1 MTDVSPEPL
10 LALVMI
16 VKNEAR
22 SIEAT
27 IASVKPFVDRYTI
40 VDTGSTDGTQD
51 LVRRAFEGTP
61 GELLEAPFV
70 DFSTTRNVA
79 LEAAEGK
86 SVFTLMLSGD
96 ETLAGGEVLRA
107 FCERERQGTLGA
119 YHVTVHYGGE
129 SHYASSRLARTKNRW
144 RYTGVTHEVLHHP
157 DEHPSLRRVPPEA
170 FVVHDL
176 SHRDPTKQRLRWLED
191 KRLLTADHARDPGN
205 LRTVF
210 YLAQT
215 HECLGENVDA
225 LVFYEKRA
233 RAGGWRE
240 EAFEAQMRVGRV
252 KEKLALP
259 WPEVLAAYL
268 SAYQMAPHRAEPL
281 HSVAMHYY
289 RAQEWPLAYLFA
301 RRAAELPYPK
311 ADTLFVDAPLYQ
323 GKADD
328 TLAIAAFYAG
338 EYEVGEAAARRALAT
353 DPDNARLKD
362 NLSHF
367 LRRKRPPPQPKVE
380 GKRAH
385 LWLVPHVDGSPAHAF
400 DEAIASFRWCLR
412 ELGYEVTEG
421 TDVAPGQL
429 FVFGANL
436 LPERAELPDDC
447 IVMNFEQIVAWR
459 PHVPKML
466 EGHLIW
472 NYEPVVHER
481 FRAAGLRSTLV
492 RFGWTPTLPEAEPPS
507 AEEEVDDVFFAGW
520 ANPYRKALL
529 DQLRDHGLRV
539 VHEESLYGVRR
550 DAVMRR
556 AKLVLSMQSWPRSPF
571 MPLRMLPAWSL
582 GKAVLSDAVEGADVF
597 HPGLVGEALPVGTGN
612 GFIAEAVRLVGDR
625 SRRLAIVQAARA
637 WMKARPYLPEVKK
650 ALEAL
655 EAAGA
660 ASRVEVG

>member
-1 MTDVSPEPL
+1 MTLAPPEPL

-27 IASVKPFVDRYTI
+27 IASVKPYVDRYTI

-51 LVRRAFEGTP
+51 LIRRAFEGTP
-61 GELLEAPFV
+61 GEVLDAPFV

-79 LEAAEGK
+79 LEAAETK

-96 ETLAGGEVLRA
+96 ETLMGGDALRA
-107 FCERERQGTLGA
+107 FCEAERSGSLGA
-119 YHVTVHYGGE
+119 YHVTIHYGGQ
-129 SHYASSRLARTKNRW
+129 SRYASSRLARTKNRW

-157 DEHPSLRRVPPEA
+157 DEHPVMQRVPAEA
-170 FVVHDL
+170 FIVHDL
-176 SHRDPTKQRLRWLED
+176 SHRDPSKQRLRWVED
-191 KRLLTADHARDPGN
+191 KRLLAAEHERDPGN
-205 LRTVF
+205 LRTIF

-215 HECLGENVDA
+215 HECLGENEDA

-252 KEKLALP
+252 KSKLSLA
-259 WPEVLAAYL
+259 WTDVMAAYL
-268 SAYQMAPHRAEPL
+268 EAYQMAPHRAEPL
-281 HSVAMHYY
+281 HAIAMHYY
-289 RAQEWPLAYLFA
+289 REQQWPLAYLFA

-311 ADTLFVDAPLYQ
+311 GDMLFVDSSLYH

-338 EYEVGEAAARRALAT
+338 EYEVGEAAARRALAM
-353 DPDNARLKD
+353 DPENGRLKD

-367 LRRKRPPPQPKVE
+367 LRRKRPALQLKAD

-400 DEAIASFRWCLR
+400 DEAIAGLRWCLE

-436 LPERAELPDDC
+436 LSERSELPEDC
-447 IVMNFEQIVAWR
+447 IVMNFEQMVAWR
-459 PHVPKML
+459 PHLPAL
-466 EGHLIW
+466 LAGHLIW

-481 FRAAGLRSTLV
+481 FRAAGLRSVLV
-492 RFGWTPTLPEAEPPS
+492 PFGWTPTLPQADPS
-507 AEEEVDDVFFAGW
+507 EEEEIDDVFFVGW
-520 ANPYRKALL
+520 GNPYRNHQLQLL
-529 DQLRDHGLRV
+529 RERGLRV
-539 VHEESLYGVRR
+539 VHEDGLYGEHRN
-550 DAVMRR
+550 AVMRR
-556 AKLVLSMQSWPRSPF
+556 AKLVLCLQSWPKSPF
-571 MPLRMLPAWSL
+571 MPLRVLPAWSL
-582 GKAVLSDAVEGADVF
+582 GKAVLIDAIEGMETFYPEFSRGAVPVASGPGFVEAATKLVADRDMRQWHVEQ
-597 HPGLVGEALPVGTGN
+597 G
-612 GFIAEAVRLVGDR
+612 
-625 SRRLAIVQAARA
+625 RA
-637 WMKARPYLPEVKK
+637 WMRAHPYLDAVKN
-650 ALEAL
+650 ALETL
-655 EAAGA
+655 HAAGS
-660 ASRVEVG
+660 ASKVKVF